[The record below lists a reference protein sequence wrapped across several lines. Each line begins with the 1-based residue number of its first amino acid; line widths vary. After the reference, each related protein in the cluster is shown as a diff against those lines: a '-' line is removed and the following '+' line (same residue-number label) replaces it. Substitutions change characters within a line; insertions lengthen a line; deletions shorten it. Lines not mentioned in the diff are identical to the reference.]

1 METETRFV
9 KGSELRAV
17 ATDGVTHLVGY
28 AAIFNVWSLDLGG
41 WVEMVEPGAF
51 TSTLKTADVRALFN
65 HEEEFILGRTKA
77 GTLTLA
83 EDETGLRVDIVPPD
97 TQYARDLITSIQRGD
112 VDQMSFQFRCLLD
125 DVRYDGGVVRRWLKD
140 VELIDVSPVTFPAYP
155 QTSISLRSR
164 IDSLKEAAGI
174 VQAGNDSARK
184 EEETRAR
191 LDIMRKR
198 LDLVTV

>member
-1 METETRFV
+1 METEKRIV
-9 KGSELRAV
+9 RGSELRAV

-28 AAIFNVWSLDLGG
+28 AALFNVWSLDLGG

-51 TSTLKTADVRALFN
+51 TTSLKTADVRALFN
-65 HEEEFILGRTKA
+65 HEEQYILGRTKA

-97 TQYARDLITSIQRGD
+97 TQYANDLIKSIERGD

-125 DVRYDGGVVRRWLKD
+125 DVRYDGGVVRRWLKE

-155 QTSISLRSR
+155 QTSVSLRSR
-164 IDSLKEAAGI
+164 LDSVREAAAI
-174 VQAGNDSARK
+174 IQAGDDAARN
-184 EEETRAR
+184 EETRAR
-191 LDIMRKR
+191 LDLQRKR
-198 LDLVTV
+198 LDLLTV